1 MKLKGSAIVVETLIA
16 HGVTDVFGFPG
27 GAVLNLYDE
36 LYKYSD
42 RINHYITAHEQ
53 GASHAADG
61 YARATGKPGVVIAT
75 SGPGATN
82 LVTGLATAYLDSSPV
97 VAITGNVALPLIGK
111 DSFQEVDITGITMPV
126 TKHNYIVK
134 DVRDL
139 EPTIREA
146 FRIAMSGRPGP
157 VLIDI
162 PKDIQDAE
170 CEYAG
175 EPLDPLFPRET
186 ASDASLREAVKLIDA
201 ANKPYIYA
209 GGGVVTAGAYEALE
223 RFAERIDAPVGFSMM
238 GLSAMDYRSP
248 RKLGMTGMHGVYAS
262 SKMNAEADLIIGVG
276 VRFSDR
282 ATGNKAKYEGGKS
295 IIHIDLD
302 AAELS
307 KNIGCTVEVMGDI
320 ADALPRLTA
329 MVKRAVRP
337 EWAAR
342 AEFHRTEQRELDAS
356 QASEFTPRNIIR
368 AVREYTADD
377 TIIATD
383 VGQHQ
388 MWTAQYYDFAKPR
401 TFLTSGGLGT
411 MGFGLGAALG
421 ASVARGGERTILF
434 TGDGSFH
441 MNLNEFATAVMHN
454 LPVTVIVFNNNVL
467 GMVRQWQGLFYG
479 KRYSQTTMNRATN
492 YQKLAEAFGGEGYR
506 AENIEELQSAL
517 DKVFGGNTPAIIEC
531 LIDPDEKVLPMIPA
545 GGSFDDMIV
554 R

>member
-276 VRFSDR
+276 VRFSER

-337 EWAAR
+337 EWTAR
-342 AEFHRTEQRELDAS
+342 AEFRRAEQCELDAS

-454 LPVTVIVFNNNVL
+454 LPVAVIVFNNNVL
-467 GMVRQWQGLFYG
+467 GMVRQWQGLFYC